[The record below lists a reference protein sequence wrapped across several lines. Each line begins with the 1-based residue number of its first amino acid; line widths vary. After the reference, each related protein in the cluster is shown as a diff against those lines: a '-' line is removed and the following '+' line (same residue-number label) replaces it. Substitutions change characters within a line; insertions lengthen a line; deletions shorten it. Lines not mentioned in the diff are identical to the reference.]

1 MIMTCT
7 KWMERIL
14 SKYDFLVK
22 LYSLYYRNIVKNE
35 ISLANIRSYDKVLCI
50 GGGSIPSTA
59 IEIVRQTNANVHVLD
74 MDKKAIGCARNVVIR
89 LGLQSKITVINGKG
103 QDIDI
108 EPYDVVHIAQQV
120 SPKDEVLKNIWEQA
134 KEGHRV
140 IVRMPRK
147 ILKPFYS
154 NITDDF
160 IKKNVKDINTY
171 SIGCRG
177 KSMEEILLMEKV
189 EGV

>member
-7 KWMERIL
+7 KWMERIF
-14 SKYDFLVK
+14 SKYDFLVN

-35 ISLANIRSYDKVLCI
+35 IRLANIRSHDKVLCI

-59 IEIVRQTNANVHVLD
+59 IEISRQTHAHVYVLD
-74 MDKKAIGCARNVVIR
+74 MDKKAIECAKEVIAR
-89 LGLQSKITVINGKG
+89 LGLHDKITVINGKG

-108 EPYDVVHIAQQV
+108 ELYDVIHIAQQV
-120 SPKDEVLKNIWEQA
+120 SPKDEVLRSIWDKA
-134 KEGHRV
+134 KEGHRI

-147 ILKPFYS
+147 ALKPFYS

-160 IKKNVKDINTY
+160 IKNNAKDINTY
-171 SIGCRG
+171 SIGSRA

-189 EGV
+189 